1 MENVG
6 ATVGAED
13 LQGGDDAQ
21 SAGADLGHHV
31 GQDHSILQGV
41 ASRDKTDVVTTNILI
56 ERMVLTQSYEAINND
71 NLRLSVHS
79 PLEPHVLGLHIYRNL
94 NITVCIRILSTV
106 KEDALTL

>member
-21 SAGADLGHHV
+21 SAGADLGDHV

-41 ASRDKTDVVTTNILI
+41 PSRDKADVVTTHILMDL
-56 ERMVLTQSYEAINND
+56 MVLTQRY
-71 NLRLSVHS
+71 
-79 PLEPHVLGLHIYRNL
+79 
-94 NITVCIRILSTV
+94 
-106 KEDALTL
+106 